1 MKRLFLVIISVLTA
15 LSLAA
20 CSGGNSS
27 SSSENVTEAPPSSAV
42 ADSGNK
48 TLVVYFSA
56 TGSTERAAEYIAK
69 AVGGDLFELT
79 PEEPYTAGDLN
90 YNDKDSRVSKEHED
104 VSKRD
109 VPLVKATPDNF
120 QEYDTVYIGYPIW
133 WGVAAWPV
141 NSFVSGNDFSGKTV
155 IPFCTSAS
163 SGLGNS
169 AEELKQA
176 AKTGNWLDGKRF
188 SSGVSEDEITKWI
201 KEINQ

>member
-1 MKRLFLVIISVLTA
+1 MKRLFLVIMSVLTA
-15 LSLAA
+15 FSLAA
-20 CSGGNSS
+20 CSGGNSG
-27 SSSENVTEAPPSSAV
+27 SSSESVTKAPPSSAV

-56 TGSTERAAEYIAK
+56 TGSTKRTAEYIAR

-141 NSFVSGNDFSGKTV
+141 NSFVSGNDFSGKIV

-169 AEELKQA
+169 AEELKQT